1 VKVLGYFDRV
11 ILAIYTIS
19 LGLVSLALIAIAV
32 AGWGAPLD
40 FLRTSAAGV
49 TGRVGFAFVGIVL
62 LVVSVRLT
70 GVGIAG
76 SPRRRA
82 IVHSLSMGD
91 VRVSVHAIE
100 GMVQRLVRNVAGV
113 RDAKALIENWEEGLS
128 VRVRATVG
136 PETPIADL
144 AATIQDAI
152 QTQVQR
158 VVGIAVVRVRVE
170 IDHISPE
177 TRRGRVE

>member
-1 VKVLGYFDRV
+1 MKIVGYFDRV
-11 ILAIYTIS
+11 ILALYTIS
-19 LGLVSLALIAIAV
+19 LGIASIALILIA
-32 AGWGAPLD
+32 AGWRVPLE
-40 FLRTSAAGV
+40 FLRTSAFTAG
-49 TGRVGFAFVGIVL
+49 GRVGIALVGLVL

-144 AATIQDAI
+144 AATIQDAV

-158 VVGIAVVRVRVE
+158 VVGINVVRVRVE